1 MDAPLDPG
9 TLQAL
14 RLVPGPQGRPLLDQ
28 VVRLALE
35 QLPTTQA
42 KLEEALAAGDW
53 EGLRRT
59 AHTLKGTSGSFG
71 AKRLSEHAKALEYA
85 AQEPGA
91 PQVAAC
97 LEAVQ
102 SETARVLG
110 ALRELQSS

>member
-1 MDAPLDPG
+1 MDAPLDTG

-35 QLPTTQA
+35 QLPTTLT
-42 KLEEALAAGDW
+42 KLTDAHAAGEW
-53 EGLRRT
+53 EVLRRA

-85 AQEPGA
+85 AQEAGA
-91 PQVAAC
+91 PQVDPC
-97 LEAVQ
+97 LDQVRA
-102 SETARVLG
+102 ETARVMA
-110 ALRELQSS
+110 ALKDLQSS

>member
-1 MDAPLDPG
+1 MDAPLDTS

-35 QLPTTQA
+35 QMPTTLA
-42 KLEEALAAGDW
+42 KLEEALVAGEW
-53 EGLRRT
+53 ETLRRT

-71 AKRLSEHAKALEYA
+71 AKRLSEHAKALEFA
-85 AQEPGA
+85 AQDPGA
-91 PQVAAC
+91 PQAEIC
-97 LEAVQ
+97 MNAVRA
-102 SETARVLG
+102 ETTRVLD